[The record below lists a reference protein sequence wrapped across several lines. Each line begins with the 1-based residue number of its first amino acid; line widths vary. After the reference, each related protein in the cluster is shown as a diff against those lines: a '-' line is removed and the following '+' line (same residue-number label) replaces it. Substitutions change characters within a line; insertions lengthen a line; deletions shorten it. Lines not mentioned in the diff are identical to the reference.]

1 MLWRCGDQC
10 LIPGTVW
17 SSPNVLFCKQHLLM
31 QEEAPGLGCAALA
44 LGMCRQRDSFLTNLL
59 FACLK
64 FVLYSFLEMKTL
76 GLVGKEEVRTSK
88 NPKKSPGE
96 GSVLCY
102 LISYE
107 IIPSTVLFTCPQL
120 TPLCSKTTVIDS
132 YEIGELAC
140 HVSTHYGE
148 GPFALLSFCSSW
160 SVWTGLHFFWDSQLY
175 TRTQ

>member
-1 MLWRCGDQC
+1 
-10 LIPGTVW
+10 
-17 SSPNVLFCKQHLLM
+17 
-31 QEEAPGLGCAALA
+31 
-44 LGMCRQRDSFLTNLL
+44 
-59 FACLK
+59 
-64 FVLYSFLEMKTL
+64 MKTL

-120 TPLCSKTTVIDS
+120 TPLCSKTAVIDS

-140 HVSTHYGE
+140 HVSTRYGE
-148 GPFALLSFCSSW
+148 DPFPFLISVPLDQFELAYTFSGTANSTPGHSRHLVGIVSFIALFGPFFQFKIAEGP
-160 SVWTGLHFFWDSQLY
+160 TD
-175 TRTQ
+175 

>member
-1 MLWRCGDQC
+1 
-10 LIPGTVW
+10 
-17 SSPNVLFCKQHLLM
+17 
-31 QEEAPGLGCAALA
+31 
-44 LGMCRQRDSFLTNLL
+44 
-59 FACLK
+59 
-64 FVLYSFLEMKTL
+64 MKTL
-76 GLVGKEEVRTSK
+76 GLVGKEVRTSK

-120 TPLCSKTTVIDS
+120 TPLCSKTAVIDS

-140 HVSTHYGE
+140 HVSTRYGE

-160 SVWTGLHFFWDSQLY
+160 SVWTGLHFFWDSQDTY
-175 TRTQ
+175 TGHRRHLVDIVSFIALFGPFFQFKIAEGPTDWDTMLMRVHVFSGPPLGGRLSQVCLRSL